1 MTEEDEKGQ
10 RGDRDAALLT
20 KAQRGLIR
28 GEKTYSQSAEREIRR
43 RIRHRL
49 YNGILDLTLIA
60 RELPVEEID
69 QAFANTPANTPK
81 APVVADPTAAMTDF
95 NAIQYLVH
103 REVEQEG
110 DAPEGWRLAM
120 DVENGLELALTERLG
135 VDADISVDIE
145 ITRRGGL
152 EELAQATDDLTTLSI
167 DQLSRLLKKGHITS
181 DEHAAAFRQKSE
193 SGDI

>member
-1 MTEEDEKGQ
+1 
-10 RGDRDAALLT
+10 
-20 KAQRGLIR
+20 
-28 GEKTYSQSAEREIRR
+28 
-43 RIRHRL
+43 L

-81 APVVADPTAAMTDF
+81 PPVVADPTAAMTDF

-103 REVEQEG
+103 REVEQDG

-152 EELAQATDDLTTLSI
+152 AELAQSTDDLSTLSL